1 MTGINVAALL
11 PVTASLGPGR
21 RFALWVQGCCF
32 DCPGCIAPSW
42 IPNIPNQMLDIDE
55 IAGRILE
62 TPGLE
67 GLTVSGGEPFLQA
80 GEISTLID
88 TLKSVRPNFT
98 VIVYTGFRL
107 DYLKE
112 EADSQRLALLQ
123 RVDVLIDGVYRQELN
138 DGLGLRGSS
147 NQRVHFLTDVY
158 AELSDA
164 FIRAPRQLELHIGDQ
179 NEIFMAGIP
188 AKELPDQLSFLR
200 ETVA

>member
-107 DYLKE
+107 DYLEE

-158 AELSDA
+158 AKLSDA